1 VTLIA
6 HRWSGCKQQ
15 GGRSFDPMHLT
26 DLTIYSIIISTDYV
40 SEKLA
45 SQKEVKMKNALTK
58 VLIVV
63 LLMSQLVV
71 GIGMAEAA
79 ESSCTY
85 YTVRWGD
92 TLYSIARSHGTTV
105 QAIAEASGI
114 SNTSLIRVGQV
125 LCIPTGPAPPPPSG
139 LYYTVQR
146 GDTLYSIARRY
157 GTTVQAIAQAN
168 QIYNPSLI
176 HAGQVLYIPSWGP
189 PPPEGVYYTV
199 QRGDSLYRIAR
210 RYGTSVW
217 AIVVANNISN
227 PSFIYVGQVLLIPGP
242 GPAPPA
248 PTPTPGPTPPPP
260 PTPTGFGYGIQAQ
273 MIGQDQAQIVDAV
286 KNVGFGWIKHQI
298 VWKDFETSKGNINWG
313 HIDFLVNSCHDAGLN
328 VLLSVVKAPAWARGA
343 DADLTVEGPPG
354 DPQDLA
360 DFMGAL
366 AERYKGKV
374 QAYEVWNE
382 QNLHYEW
389 GNEALDA
396 NRYVLLLA
404 AAYQAIKAKDP
415 GAIVVSGALT
425 PTGGNPPVAVDD
437 LTYLERMYQAGL
449 KNYCDAVGVHPSGY
463 NVPPDANWQTWSDPT
478 AVFRGPSDNHH
489 HSWVFRGTMEGSR
502 NIMVRYG
509 DSGKRLWPTEFG
521 WASVEG
527 LGVEPVLGYE
537 YSADNTEL
545 EQAQYIVKAYEMG
558 KAWGWVGPM
567 FLWNLNFGPV
577 AGASDEKAAFSI
589 LYPDWTPRQAYA
601 AVHDMP
607 K

>member
-1 VTLIA
+1 
-6 HRWSGCKQQ
+6 
-15 GGRSFDPMHLT
+15 
-26 DLTIYSIIISTDYV
+26 
-40 SEKLA
+40 
-45 SQKEVKMKNALTK
+45 MKTALTK
-58 VLIVV
+58 VLIVA

-71 GIGMAEAA
+71 GIGVAEAA

-105 QAIAEASGI
+105 QAIAQASGI

-125 LCIPTGPAPPPPSG
+125 LCIPSGAAPPAPSG
-139 LYYTVQR
+139 GYYTVQR

-157 GTTVQAIAQAN
+157 GTTAQAIALAN
-168 QIYNPSLI
+168 NIYNPSLI
-176 HAGQVLYIPSWGP
+176 HVGQVLYIPGGPTP
-189 PPPEGVYYTV
+189 PPPPLPPPSVVYYTV
-199 QRGDSLYRIAR
+199 QRGDNLYRIAR
-210 RYGTSVW
+210 RFGTSVW

-227 PSFIYVGQVLLIPGP
+227 PSLIYRGQVLLIPGP
-242 GPAPPA
+242 GPVPPA
-248 PTPTPGPTPPPP
+248 PTPAPPGPTPTPTPRPPT
-260 PTPTGFGYGIQAQ
+260 PTPTGFGYGIQVH
-273 MIGQDQAQIVDAV
+273 MIGQDHAQIVSTV
-286 KNVGFGWIKHQI
+286 KDMGFDWIKHQI

-313 HIDFLVNSCHDAGLN
+313 HIDALVNSCYNAGLK

-343 DADLTVEGPPG
+343 NADLTVNGPPAN
-354 DPQDLA
+354 PQDLA
-360 DFMGAL
+360 NFMGAM
-366 AERYKGKV
+366 AERYEGRV

-396 NRYVLLLA
+396 NRYVQLLA
-404 AAYQAIKAKDP
+404 AAYRAIKAKDP
-415 GAIVVSGALT
+415 NAIVVSGAPT
-425 PTGGNPPVAVDD
+425 PCGDNPPIAVDD

-463 NVPPDANWQTWSDPT
+463 NVPPDADWRTWSDPT

-509 DSGKRLWPTEFG
+509 DSSKKLWPTEFG
-521 WASVEG
+521 WASVGG
-527 LGVEPVLGYE
+527 LGVSPAPGYG
-537 YSADNTEL
+537 YAADNTEL
-545 EQAQYIVKAYEMG
+545 EQAQFIVKAYGMG
-558 KAWGWVGPM
+558 KGWGWVGVM

-589 LYPDWTPRQAYA
+589 LYPNWTPRQAHA

>member
-1 VTLIA
+1 
-6 HRWSGCKQQ
+6 
-15 GGRSFDPMHLT
+15 
-26 DLTIYSIIISTDYV
+26 
-40 SEKLA
+40 
-45 SQKEVKMKNALTK
+45 MKTALTK

-71 GIGMAEAA
+71 GIGVAEAAPA

-105 QAIAEASGI
+105 QAIAQANGI
-114 SNTSLIRVGQV
+114 SNTSFIRVGQV
-125 LCIPTGPAPPPPSG
+125 LCIPSGPAPPPPSG
-139 LYYTVQR
+139 GYYTVQR

-157 GTTVQAIAQAN
+157 GTTAQAIAQAN

-176 HAGQVLYIPSWGP
+176 HAGQVLYIPGWAP
-189 PPPEGVYYTV
+189 PPPPPPSGDVYYTV
-199 QRGDSLYRIAR
+199 QPGDNLFRIAL

-227 PSFIYVGQVLLIPGP
+227 PSLIYRGQVLLIPGP
-242 GPAPPA
+242 GHVPPA
-248 PTPTPGPTPPPP
+248 PTPTPAGPTPTPTPTPPL
-260 PTPTGFGYGIQAQ
+260 PTPTGFGYGIQVH
-273 MIGQDQAQIVDAV
+273 MIGQDHAQIVETV
-286 KNVGFGWIKHQI
+286 SNMGLGWIKHQI
-298 VWKDFETSKGNINWG
+298 VWKDFEPSKGNINWG
-313 HIDFLVNSCHDAGLN
+313 DIDALVNSCHDAGLN

-343 DADLTVEGPPG
+343 DADLTVDGPPAN
-354 DPQDLA
+354 PQDLA

-366 AERYKGKV
+366 AERYEGRV

-396 NRYVLLLA
+396 NRYVQLLA
-404 AAYQAIKAKDP
+404 AAYQAIKAQDSD
-415 GAIVVSGALT
+415 AIVVSGAPT
-425 PTGGNPPVAVDD
+425 PTGANPPVAVDD

-449 KNYCDAVGVHPSGY
+449 KHYCDAVGVHPSGY
-463 NVPPDANWQTWSDPT
+463 NVPPDADWRTWSDPSAT
-478 AVFRGPSDNHH
+478 FRGPSDNHH

-502 NIMVRYG
+502 EIMVRYG
-509 DSGKRLWPTEFG
+509 DSGKKLWPTEFG
-521 WASVEG
+521 WASVDG
-527 LGVEPVLGYE
+527 LGVSPAPGYE
-537 YSADNTEL
+537 YAADNTEL
-545 EQAQYIVKAYEMG
+545 EQAQYIVTAYGLGMG
-558 KAWGWVGPM
+558 WGWVGAM

-577 AGASDEKAAFSI
+577 AGAGDEKAAFSI
-589 LYPDWTPRQAYA
+589 VYPDWAPRQAHA